1 MNIGDFFT
9 LAPKLLPLVPRIEAA
24 FATMQRLESDP
35 AVKDAIA
42 VAKEVMQ
49 IIEQSGVKG

>member
-1 MNIGDFFT
+1 MTVGDYFA

-24 FATMQRLESDP
+24 LTTIQRLEADP

-42 VAKEVMQ
+42 VFKEVTQ
-49 IIEQSGVKG
+49 IIEQSGVKS